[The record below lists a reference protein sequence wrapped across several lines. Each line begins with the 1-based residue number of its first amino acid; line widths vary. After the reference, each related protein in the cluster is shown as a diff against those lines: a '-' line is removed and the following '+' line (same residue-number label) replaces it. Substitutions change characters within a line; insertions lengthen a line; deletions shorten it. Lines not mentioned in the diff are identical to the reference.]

1 MTDLQALIGRA
12 CGQLTQRA
20 ADKAAGR
27 TDHDDLGGLLFFGN
41 PMETTPRR
49 LLVDERLSPVDKVGW
64 MAFRMMASKDRETS
78 FPSYDAL
85 QRLLSSR
92 ADSGQ
97 ASKSTV
103 NRVIYILRLTRWLS
117 LCHQARNTA
126 NGRMVGNIYALHDE
140 PVSIMDAASIDTDY
154 IAFVGRCRKHG
165 NQAVRKVAGIV
176 FDELAE
182 DTTARYLMTRLG
194 LFEERLSDHELS
206 KPTPKSR
213 KPRSNKNRTQGN
225 GSLHAGFENQTGA
238 EEPSSNFETSDDKN
252 RTQAESP
259 EFENETLAGAAAT
272 KSNPVENTGPA
283 DRVRNSNSY
292 TVRTL
297 QEPVFVKV
305 RTGPLDWS
313 CLTLSTDE
321 QQVITRYMSAVP
333 SELHQ
338 AIINEAAAR
347 RKSVRNMTAYLIRLV
362 DRAKEGQFKIT
373 TEPAAAAAPEG
384 YTPSPPAASPP
395 KPTPARTPAPLGKPV
410 DIASEIDAIRTLV
423 GTKPSK
429 TQTIATTEVQSN
441 E

>member
-165 NQAVRKVAGIV
+165 NQAVRKVASIV

-206 KPTPKSR
+206 NPKPKSR
-213 KPRSNKNRTQGN
+213 KPRSNKNRTQGEEPA
-225 GSLHAGFENQTGA
+225 HAEFENRTGA
-238 EEPSSNFETSDDKN
+238 EEPSSNFETSDDEI
-252 RTQAESP
+252 RTQVESH
-259 EFENETLAGAAAT
+259 EFENETLAQAAAT
-272 KSNPVENTGPA
+272 NSNPVENTGPA
-283 DRVRNSNSY
+283 DRVRISNSY

-305 RTGPLDWS
+305 RTGALDWS
-313 CLTLSTDE
+313 SLTLSLDE

-362 DRAKEGQFKIT
+362 DRAKQGQFKIT
-373 TEPAAAAAPEG
+373 TELSGTSIPEG
-384 YTPSPPAASPP
+384 YPPSPPAVSPP
-395 KPTPARTPAPLGKPV
+395 EPTPARTAAPLGKPV